1 MAIQVMPIVA
11 GMRLLKQY
19 LDNAGSDNQTD
30 KFLNANF
37 KKTGSI
43 TKLLKTLI
51 VEPTIIVSEEAKTS
65 RAFDQAV
72 NTSLNIFSSFY
83 LQAFQILTQ
92 LNGKSGVE
100 AIDILS
106 TNNYKTN
113 DLLKISASKLG
124 GSALG
129 YAANAAGY
137 TLTTESFKT
146 PTTLN
151 QLDFTA
157 PTMVLDQ
164 ESIDAYK
171 VNLEADTAREKDAQQ
186 LKSGLVLDGACI
198 KVLEITIT
206 RENNEHIKIPI
217 TVAATI
223 KTVPQ
228 KELIK
233 VVEDSNA
240 KNSFL
245 ARWYEY
251 RSGGITLGDFLF
263 CGDLIKEYKKN
274 KLDKASQ
281 LLGELSEQKGSSLAR
296 QALTGTKGAEVSYN
310 TVILSELDA
319 EYISKAFRQNI
330 TSYNGKQA
338 YLSVMNAHNLTILDE
353 DNERCKIYISD
364 LQNSIDVG
372 YNKLMKMGDGSKD
385 NGFMLEM
392 MKYFMA
398 NKTPTF

>member
-164 ESIDAYK
+164 ESIAAYK
-171 VNLEADTAREKDAQQ
+171 VNLEADTAREKESKE
-186 LKSGLVLDGACI
+186 LNSACI
-198 KVLEITIT
+198 KVLEITIS
-206 RENNEHIKIPI
+206 RENNERIKIPI

-392 MKYFMA
+392 MKYFMT

>member
-1 MAIQVMPIVA
+1 M
-11 GMRLLKQY
+11 
-19 LDNAGSDNQTD
+19 
-30 KFLNANF
+30 
-37 KKTGSI
+37 
-43 TKLLKTLI
+43 
-51 VEPTIIVSEEAKTS
+51 
-65 RAFDQAV
+65 
-72 NTSLNIFSSFY
+72 
-83 LQAFQILTQ
+83 
-92 LNGKSGVE
+92 
-100 AIDILS
+100 
-106 TNNYKTN
+106 
-113 DLLKISASKLG
+113 
-124 GSALG
+124 
-129 YAANAAGY
+129 
-137 TLTTESFKT
+137 
-146 PTTLN
+146 N

-171 VNLEADTAREKDAQQ
+171 VNLEADTAREKESKE
-186 LKSGLVLDGACI
+186 LNSACI
-198 KVLEITIT
+198 KVLEITIS
-206 RENNEHIKIPI
+206 RENNERIKIPI

>member
-171 VNLEADTAREKDAQQ
+171 VNLEADTAREKESKE
-186 LKSGLVLDGACI
+186 LNSACI
-198 KVLEITIT
+198 KVLEITIS
-206 RENNEHIKIPI
+206 RENNERIKIPI

-263 CGDLIKEYKKN
+263 CGDLIKE
-274 KLDKASQ
+274 
-281 LLGELSEQKGSSLAR
+281 
-296 QALTGTKGAEVSYN
+296 
-310 TVILSELDA
+310 
-319 EYISKAFRQNI
+319 
-330 TSYNGKQA
+330 
-338 YLSVMNAHNLTILDE
+338 
-353 DNERCKIYISD
+353 
-364 LQNSIDVG
+364 
-372 YNKLMKMGDGSKD
+372 
-385 NGFMLEM
+385 
-392 MKYFMA
+392 
-398 NKTPTF
+398 

>member
-171 VNLEADTAREKDAQQ
+171 VNLEADTAREKESKE
-186 LKSGLVLDGACI
+186 LNIACI
-198 KVLEITIT
+198 KVLEITIA
-206 RENNEHIKIPI
+206 RENNERIKIPI

>member
-11 GMRLLKQY
+11 GMKLLKQY

-37 KKTGSI
+37 KKTGSL

-51 VEPTIIVSEEAKTS
+51 VEPTIIVSEEAKAS
-65 RAFDQAV
+65 KAFDQAV

-151 QLDFTA
+151 QIDFTS

-164 ESIDAYK
+164 ESIEAYK
-171 VNLEADTAREKDAQQ
+171 VNLEADGIKEKESQI
-186 LKSGLVLDGACI
+186 LNSACI
-198 KVLEITIT
+198 KVLEVTIA
-206 RENNEHIKIPI
+206 RDNNERIKIPI

-240 KNSFL
+240 KNGFL

-338 YLSVMNAHNLTILDE
+338 YLNVMNAHNLTILDD

-364 LQNSIDVG
+364 LQNNIDVG
-372 YNKLMKMGDGSKD
+372 DNKIMKMGDGSKD

>member
-164 ESIDAYK
+164 ESIAAYK
-171 VNLEADTAREKDAQQ
+171 VNLEADAIKEKESQ
-186 LKSGLVLDGACI
+186 VLNSACI
-198 KVLEITIT
+198 KVLEVTIA
-206 RENNEHIKIPI
+206 RENNERLKIPI

-338 YLSVMNAHNLTILDE
+338 YLSVMNAHNLTILDD

-364 LQNSIDVG
+364 LQNNIDVG